1 MYEVELE
8 CFQGP
13 LDLLLHLI
21 EKMEIDI
28 YNIPIA
34 TLTDSYLNYISSI
47 DKISLENAE
56 EYILM
61 AATLIHIKSKSLL
74 PDEIEDNNL
83 LEDELVQQ
91 LIDYRNYKELSLE
104 LKKLADERSQFLEKD
119 AINFDNQIDIK
130 SLRLNSNVLLNAFKK
145 ILSRF
150 NKEAATEIKYRNE
163 VSLSDIKLLIMKTL
177 EKNKYFNFYEFIN
190 DYLEKNQII
199 AIFICLLDML
209 KNNDIFCEE
218 NDKELRILLN
228 KNI

>member
-34 TLTDSYLNYISSI
+34 SLTDSYLNYISSI
-47 DKISLENAE
+47 DEISLENAE

-74 PDEIEDNNL
+74 PDEIEDDDL

-91 LIDYRNYKELSLE
+91 LIDYRNYKELSVE
-104 LKKLADERSQFLEKD
+104 LKKLADQRTHFLEKE
-119 AINFDNQIDIK
+119 AINFDDQIDIK
-130 SLRLNSNVLLNAFKK
+130 NLQLDSDVLLNAFKK

-150 NKEAATEIKYRNE
+150 NKEEVPEIKYRSE
-163 VSLSDIKLLIMKTL
+163 VSLSDIKSIIIKTL
-177 EKNKYFNFYEFIN
+177 KENNYFNFYEFID
-190 DYLEKNQII
+190 DYIEKKSDNSDIYL
-199 AIFICLLDML
+199 FIRYVE
-209 KNNDIFCEE
+209 K
-218 NDKELRILLN
+218 
-228 KNI
+228 

>member
-145 ILSRF
+145 ILSRS